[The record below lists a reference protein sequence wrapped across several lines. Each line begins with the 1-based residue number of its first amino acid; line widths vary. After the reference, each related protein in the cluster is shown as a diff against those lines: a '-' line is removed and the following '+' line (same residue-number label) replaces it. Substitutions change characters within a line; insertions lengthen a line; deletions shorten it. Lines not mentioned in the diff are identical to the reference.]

1 MDTETAR
8 LVTEA
13 DYLVRLAA
21 LMAERGIPAEAHAA
35 GRCTKCG
42 GWIVAMSARDWH
54 QAVRLPC
61 PHCGIKGW

>member
-13 DYLVRLAA
+13 DYLVRRVA
-21 LMAERGIPAEAHAA
+21 LMAERAIPAEAHAA